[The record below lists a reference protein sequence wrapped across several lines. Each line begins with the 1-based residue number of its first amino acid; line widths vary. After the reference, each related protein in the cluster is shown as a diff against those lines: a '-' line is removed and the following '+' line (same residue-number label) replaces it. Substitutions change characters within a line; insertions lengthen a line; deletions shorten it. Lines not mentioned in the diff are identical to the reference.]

1 MKTSS
6 KIKGV
11 SSRIQAGIWLGGSGK
26 QLPLSNA
33 DRAFATKMYREAVI
47 WQKRLDFA
55 LSRYVK
61 KSVDSLDEPV
71 LNSLRIGAVQLM
83 ILGTPAHAAVSAT
96 VEAHT
101 QQKTRGLIN
110 AVLRKIASHKEKDL
124 PLHIKYSHPEKLVT
138 RWVHRYGNELTEK
151 LLIWNNSSPSLGGY
165 SFKSNPENSKP
176 GLFLNKYRLLERQGA
191 FTVPTGFYIQDEAT
205 AIVGRGMAELPGTT
219 VLEIGAAP
227 GGKTAH
233 LNGTGIILAVDKK
246 RKRLNRWLQNRD
258 RLNWQNCFPL
268 TANSSMLP
276 FKDSFDKVIVD
287 APCTNTG
294 VYKRRFD
301 ARWNWSEK
309 LENELVLIQRDMLE
323 DSAKAVKPGGILV
336 YSTCSIEPAENI
348 ETVRYFE
355 ERNSLFQRIDFPA
368 PDKTLTSQGFLSIFP
383 PEHQIDGLFAACW
396 RRTT

>member
-47 WQKRLDFA
+47 WQKRLDYA

-61 KSVDSLDEPV
+61 KSVESLDEPV

-101 QQKTRGLIN
+101 QKKTRGLIN

-124 PLHIKYSHPEKLVT
+124 PLHIKYSHPERLVG
-138 RWVHRYGNELTEK
+138 RWVSRYGDQLTEK
-151 LLIWNNSSPSLGGY
+151 LLVWNNGSPSLGGY
-165 SFKSNPENSKP
+165 AFNSIPENSKP
-176 GLFLNKYRLLERQGA
+176 GLFLKKYRQLERQGS
-191 FTVPTGFYIQDEAT
+191 FTVPDGFYIQDEAT
-205 AIVGRGMAELPGTT
+205 AIVGHGMAELSGET

-233 LNGTGIILAVDKK
+233 LNGTGIIFAADKK
-246 RKRLNRWLQNRD
+246 RKRLKRWLENRE

-268 TANSSMLP
+268 AANSSRLP
-276 FKDSFDKVIVD
+276 FVDSFDKVIVD

-301 ARWNWSEK
+301 ARWNWSEQ
-309 LENELVLIQRDMLE
+309 LENELILIQRKMLE

-336 YSTCSIEPAENI
+336 YSTCSIEPSENAD
-348 ETVRYFE
+348 TVRYFE
-355 ERNSLFQRIDFPA
+355 ERNSSFQRIDFPA
-368 PDKTLTSQGFLSIFP
+368 PDKILTKQGFLSIFP
-383 PEHQIDGLFAACW
+383 PEHHLDGLFAACW